1 MKIKNS
7 LLALAAIALSLT
19 ACKKGGDDTGGTAGQ
34 VEIQNGGTISG
45 TYKSGQNVIVRR
57 GTVTLS
63 GYTYFEEGSTLTI
76 EPGTIIKSSVANKG
90 ALIIERGAKI
100 IAEGSASQPIVF
112 TSGKTA
118 AERAPG
124 DWGGI
129 VILGK
134 ATVNASN
141 PTIEGGIGKQYGGTV
156 DNDNS
161 GILKYIRIEF
171 AGIAAEP
178 NSEINGLTLGGVGSG
193 TTIEYIMVSYGNDD
207 AYEFFG
213 GTVNA
218 KYLVA
223 YATADDDF
231 DFDNGYKGKIQFAMS
246 LRDPGFVD
254 GGDAGN
260 GIECDNNATGSDAT
274 PRTRPNLSNFTI
286 LGPNGA
292 ANTAANHNFANRW
305 RRNTAFILNNSI
317 MLGHPKGGLS
327 LESNGTYTAF
337 IDGTSQFNNNIVYAL
352 TAPFKLGSD
361 VTVAGA
367 TAAAIEA
374 KATASGTVSIA
385 SAAAGTL
392 LTNAFNL
399 TAPNLLPAT
408 GSIALTG
415 AAFTGD
421 QNDAFFEKVAFKGAF
436 GTTNWTTGWASW
448 TPKTNV
454 Y

>member
-7 LLALAAIALSLT
+7 FVALALIAFSFT
-19 ACKKGGDDTGGTAGQ
+19 ACKKGNNGTETGTGQ
-34 VEIQNGGTISG
+34 VEIANGGTLSG
-45 TYKSGQNVIVRR
+45 TYKSGQNVVVRK
-57 GTVTLS
+57 GTITLS

-76 EPGTIIKSSVANKG
+76 EPGTVIKSSVANKG
-90 ALIIERGAKI
+90 ALIIERGAKLM
-100 IAEGSASQPIVF
+100 AEGSATQPIVF
-112 TSGKTA
+112 TSGKVP

-129 VILGK
+129 IILGK
-134 ATVNASN
+134 ATVNATN
-141 PTIEGGIGKQYGGTV
+141 PTIEGGVGKQYGGTV

-161 GILKYIRIEF
+161 GILRYIRIEF

-193 TTIEYIMVSYGNDD
+193 TTIDHIMVAYGNDD

-218 KYLVA
+218 KYLIA

-231 DFDNGYKGKIQFAMS
+231 DFDNGYSGKIQFAMS
-246 LRDPGFVD
+246 LRDPAFVD

-260 GIECDNNATGSDAT
+260 GIECDNNSTGSDAT
-274 PRTRPNLSNFTI
+274 PRTKPNLSNFTI

-327 LESNGTYTAF
+327 LESNGTYNSF

-367 TAAAIEA
+367 SAAAIEA
-374 KATASGTVSIA
+374 KAIASGTVSVA
-385 SAAAGTL
+385 SSAAAG
-392 LTNAFNL
+392 LTNAFDL
-399 TAPNLLPAT
+399 TAPNLLPAS

-415 AAFTGD
+415 AAFTGA
-421 QNDAFFEKVAFKGAF
+421 QTDAFFEKVTYKGAF
-436 GTTNWTTGWASW
+436 GATNWTTGWASW

>member
-7 LLALAAIALSLT
+7 LLILAAVTLSFS
-19 ACKKGGDDTGGTAGQ
+19 ACKKSGDDEVATGN
-34 VEIQNGGTISG
+34 VEIANGGTISG
-45 TYKSGQNVIVRR
+45 TYKSGQNVVVRR

-63 GYTYFEEGSTLTI
+63 GYTYFEDGATLTI
-76 EPGTIIKSSVANKG
+76 EPGTVIKSSVSNKG

-100 IAEGSASQPIVF
+100 MAEGTAALPIVF
-112 TSGKTA
+112 TSGKTP

-129 VILGK
+129 ILLGK

-141 PTIEGGIGKQYGGTV
+141 PTIEGGVGKQYGGTV

-161 GILKYIRIEF
+161 GVMKYIRIEF

-193 TTIEYIMVSYGNDD
+193 TTLEHIMVSYGNDD
-207 AYEFFG
+207 AFEFFG

-218 KYLVA
+218 KYLIA

-246 LRDPGFVD
+246 LRDPAFVD

-260 GIECDNNATGSDAT
+260 GIECDNNANGSDAA

-317 MLGHPKGGLS
+317 LLGHPKGGLS

-337 IDGTSQFNNNIVYAL
+337 IDGTSQFNNNILFAL

-367 TAAAIEA
+367 SAAAIET
-374 KATASGTVSIA
+374 KALASGTTSINA
-385 SAAAGTL
+385 TAAAAL

-399 TAPNLLPAT
+399 GSPNLLPVT
-408 GSIALTG
+408 GSAALTG
-415 AAFTGD
+415 AAFAGD
-421 QNDAFFEKVAFKGAF
+421 QNDSFFEKVTYKGAF